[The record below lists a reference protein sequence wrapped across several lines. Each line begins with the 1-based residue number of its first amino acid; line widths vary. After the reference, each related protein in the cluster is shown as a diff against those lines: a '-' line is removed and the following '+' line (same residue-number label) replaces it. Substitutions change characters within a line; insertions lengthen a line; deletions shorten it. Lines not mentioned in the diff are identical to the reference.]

1 MCTTEIDVKMYRADF
16 DQLTQSL
23 YETTSRE
30 RAVWNEAKKVSAIV
44 DCDTDIIKNA
54 IEPALWVI
62 VSPASKVFK
71 ECTIQIPSLPL
82 VQCR

>member
-1 MCTTEIDVKMYRADF
+1 MCTTEIDAKMYRADF

-30 RAVWNEAKKVSAIV
+30 RAVWNEVKKVCAIV
-44 DCDTDIIKNA
+44 DCDTDVIKNT

-62 VSPASKVFK
+62 VCPASKVIK
-71 ECTIQIPSLPL
+71 EFPIKIPSLPL